1 MLGLGG
7 PPQAF
12 DAGGEW
18 DFVPVVIAVVA
29 LILLKV
35 LFRVRIGPVVTI
47 GVVLAAPLFRAVAD
61 AAGFARTVT
70 VTLVFAC
77 LAAIPQ
83 RHVRRRLQP
92 PG

>member
-12 DAGGEW
+12 EAGGEW
-18 DFVPVVIAVVA
+18 DFVPVVIAIVA
-29 LILLKV
+29 LILLRV
-35 LFRVRIGPVVTI
+35 LFRMRIGPVTAI
-47 GVVLAAPLFRAVAD
+47 AVVLAAPLFRAVAD

-70 VTLVFAC
+70 VTLVFAG
-77 LAAIPQ
+77 LVALPQ
-83 RHVRRRLQP
+83 WLPRRRLQP